1 MAKKT
6 GMGSTPLAWVQDT
19 SQKTAPETPRAPT
32 VARRKPERKREKQET
47 GNGKSAE
54 KESSGVQ
61 KLSTSKV
68 PKFETFEIK
77 LSILLRGDQLEFL
90 EKLTREVMKKRDRA
104 NRQERITKN
113 TVVRACIDTLREVEF
128 DTANIP
134 DEGELRR
141 RIQAGASSRGG

>member
-1 MAKKT
+1 MVKKT

-19 SQKTAPETPRAPT
+19 SQKAVPEIPRAPK
-32 VARRKPERKREKQET
+32 VARRKPERKTEKKEL
-47 GNGKSAE
+47 GNGKSEE
-54 KESSGVQ
+54 KEPPEVQ
-61 KLSTSKV
+61 KLESSKV
-68 PKFETFEIK
+68 PKFETFEVK

-113 TVVRACIDTLREVEF
+113 TVVRACIDALRQVEF

-134 DEGELRR
+134 DEDGLRQ
-141 RIQAGASSRGG
+141 RIQAGVNSRGE